1 MRTRT
6 LLTATAAAVL
16 VLSACSS
23 STEPT
28 PEPESEATA
37 TAAPEATPV
46 ESQLAEQVEAAF
58 SESYGWPED
67 PFWSAI
73 EGFDDRDAPRVT
85 VVTSLFPKAENDEQA
100 MGLCRAVST
109 VTVDEEFT
117 GVYVVAGEDGPQL
130 ARCDVAGA

>member
-6 LLTATAAAVL
+6 LLTVTVAV
-16 VLSACSS
+16 VLLLPACASS
-23 STEPT
+23 SEEPAPEPT
-28 PEPESEATA
+28 QTATPAAEPEPA
-37 TAAPEATPV
+37 

-58 SESYGWPED
+58 SGTYGWPED

-85 VVTSLFPKAENDEQA
+85 VVTSLFPKAENDEEA

-117 GVYVVAGEDGPQL
+117 GVYVTAGEGGPQL
-130 ARCDVAGA
+130 ARCDVAEG